1 MRDRED
7 AQGRRMA
14 RLAVLL
20 LGLRLLTWAF
30 LLPPWSGFDEPYQ
43 HGLVET
49 YAEDPRWHS
58 FMSVGLPPRLVERMR
73 DWPLYR
79 GYADSFAA
87 RTYGEARAPD
97 RPPAHPPN
105 YETLQS
111 PAYYWMAGLLLRIVP
126 RLEPIGELFFLRGMN
141 ALLALA
147 VGLLA
152 LGAARVAGYGSRSAY
167 PVLLLAFI
175 PGYAL
180 ALVRVSN
187 DAACATLISIAVF
200 VSLRAR
206 TSLRRRSWTAA
217 LAAGLS
223 PWAKLYGWTAVPK
236 LAWDEIWRR
245 PWTRRS
251 VGVLALLFVPGLA
264 LGLLMWRFNGHPVSI
279 LENLNHPASVRLIDV
294 PWLNDGWMMIKTQIW
309 MSGMSDIVFPTPVY
323 VVIAAALAFLFW
335 EAVRSNSRLPHDD
348 WLWDLIVPILC
359 FAAALAYFAYRNF
372 ALSGGP
378 GGAGGWYLWSMAVAE
393 SLILTRAAARDV
405 RVAGIFRATLAALW
419 LILIAGDLILFV
431 EPSGRLIVSGPTHH
445 FHGIRLAPIA
455 TLASWFMSSRPPWCA
470 ILAVALALSSWV
482 AAAVCLWRL
491 SADTRRPRGAKIG
504 SWTPSSPPPST
515 T

>member
-1 MRDRED
+1 
-7 AQGRRMA
+7 
-14 RLAVLL
+14 
-20 LGLRLLTWAF
+20 
-30 LLPPWSGFDEPYQ
+30 
-43 HGLVET
+43 
-49 YAEDPRWHS
+49 
-58 FMSVGLPPRLVERMR
+58 
-73 DWPLYR
+73 
-79 GYADSFAA
+79 
-87 RTYGEARAPD
+87 
-97 RPPAHPPN
+97 
-105 YETLQS
+105 
-111 PAYYWMAGLLLRIVP
+111 
-126 RLEPIGELFFLRGMN
+126 
-141 ALLALA
+141 
-147 VGLLA
+147 
-152 LGAARVAGYGSRSAY
+152 
-167 PVLLLAFI
+167 
-175 PGYAL
+175 
-180 ALVRVSN
+180 
-187 DAACATLISIAVF
+187 
-200 VSLRAR
+200 
-206 TSLRRRSWTAA
+206 
-217 LAAGLS
+217 
-223 PWAKLYGWTAVPK
+223 
-236 LAWDEIWRR
+236 
-245 PWTRRS
+245 
-251 VGVLALLFVPGLA
+251 
-264 LGLLMWRFNGHPVSI
+264 MWRFNGHPVSI

-378 GGAGGWYLWSMAVAE
+378 GGAGGWYMWSMAVAE
-393 SLILTRAAARDV
+393 SLLLTRAAARDV

>member
-1 MRDRED
+1 MPIRED
-7 AQGRRMA
+7 GEGRRTA
-14 RLAVLL
+14 RLALLL
-20 LGLRLLTWAF
+20 LGLRLLAWAF

-58 FMSVGLPPRLVERMR
+58 FLSVGLPTRLVEQMR

-87 RTYGEARAPD
+87 RTYGEERAPD
-97 RPPAHPPN
+97 RRPAHPPN

-111 PAYYWMAGLLLRIVP
+111 PAYYWMAGALLRIVP
-126 RLEPIGELFFLRGMN
+126 RLEPIDELFLLRGVN

-147 VGLLA
+147 VGGLA
-152 LGAARVAGYGSRSAY
+152 LAAARVAGYGACSAY

-187 DAACATLISIAVF
+187 DAVCAALISIALWAT
-200 VSLRAR
+200 LRAKAR
-206 TSLRRRSWTAA
+206 LRRGSWAAA

-223 PWAKLYGWTAVPK
+223 PWAKLYGWASVPK
-236 LAWDEIWRR
+236 LAWDEIRRR

-251 VGVLALLFVPGLA
+251 AGVLALLFVPGLA
-264 LGLLMWRFNGHPVSI
+264 LGLLVWRINGHPVSI
-279 LENLNHPASVRLIDV
+279 LENLSHPAPVRLIDV
-294 PWLNDGWMMIKTQIW
+294 PWLDDAWMMIKTQIW

-323 VVIAAALAFLFW
+323 LVVAAALAFLLW
-335 EAVRSNSRLPHDD
+335 ESVRSKSRPLEDD

-393 SLILTRAAARDV
+393 SLLLTRAAARDA
-405 RVAGIFRATLAALW
+405 RAAWIFRATLAAL
-419 LILIAGDLILFV
+419 LLLLIAGDLVLFV

-445 FHGIRLAPIA
+445 FHGIRMAPLAV
-455 TLASWFMSSRPPWCA
+455 LASWFRTSRPSWCA
-470 ILAVALALSSWV
+470 ILAVAFALASWV
-482 AAAVCLWRL
+482 AAAACLRRL
-491 SADTRRPRGAKIG
+491 PGRPPGAKIG